1 MKLTYNWL
9 KDFLEIKITP
19 GVLADKLT
27 MAGLEVKSVEERD
40 GDFVFE
46 VEITSNRPD
55 WLSIVG
61 VAREVAA
68 ITNTKRKTQSVKPQS
83 KIKNFKRTGNGFKIE
98 IEDKK
103 DCPIYSAKI
112 IKNVIVGSSPDW
124 LRKRL
129 ELIGCRSINNIVDI
143 ANYVLFTYGEPLH
156 AFDLDRLVNGL
167 AGEPVSRLGIIVRRA
182 RNKEELVTIDGMK
195 RILNEDVL
203 IIASDT
209 NPHTRTPAH
218 PLTGTPIAIAG
229 VMGGKDTEVSFAT
242 KNILLE
248 SAIFNPLV
256 IRRGRRKLGLQTDS
270 SYRFERGVDFETIE
284 LATDEAVKLILDL
297 AGGQLYLAKSEGLT
311 KGKNKIISFDIN
323 SAARILGI
331 DIPVI
336 KIKNILNHLGF
347 GVQPKGKSMLSVKIP
362 AFRQDVNLEID
373 LIEEI
378 ARIFGYENIP
388 ISLPSVFQ
396 SIPAKTTGK
405 IVFLIKNMLIGLG
418 LNEVITYSLIERNLL
433 KDFSFS
439 SGSLVEIQNPLSLEQ
454 EILRPII
461 GPSLAKC
468 VAYNLNQKQSCVN
481 IFEIAKT
488 FFYQSQQG
496 IQEELVLG
504 IALCGEKSMLLE
516 NCLIKEEMGL
526 LHLKGILEIIF
537 ERLGIKDANFK
548 MIDSAHATVNLGE
561 EKIGTLLKLEKNILA
576 RLDIKNKEVVVAE
589 IALDRLFSR
598 VNLNKK
604 FMALPMYPGISRDI
618 SFVIKEDVKLEDI
631 FKVIKEN
638 ASSLLQ
644 QMNVVDFYQGKQI
657 PAGLKGLT
665 VSCLYRSNERTLTEE
680 EVNPMHVLVSKT
692 LIEKFG
698 AQIR

>member
-156 AFDLDRLVNGL
+156 AFDLDKLT
-167 AGEPVSRLGIIVRRA
+167 AGKIVVRRA
-182 RNKEELVTIDGMK
+182 RKNEKIISIDSVTRSLDADILV
-195 RILNEDVL
+195 
-203 IIASDT
+203 IADQEK
-209 NPHTRTPAH
+209 
-218 PLTGTPIAIAG
+218 PIAIAG

-362 AFRQDVNLEID
+362 AFRQDVESEID

-504 IALCGEKSMLLE
+504 IALCGEKSKLLE

-548 MIDSAHATVNLGE
+548 MINAHQAAVNFGE
-561 EKIGTLLKLEKNILA
+561 EKIGTLLKLGKNILA

>member
-143 ANYVLFTYGEPLH
+143 ANYCLFTYGEPLH

-347 GVQPKGKSMLSVKIP
+347 GVQPKG
-362 AFRQDVNLEID
+362 
-373 LIEEI
+373 
-378 ARIFGYENIP
+378 
-388 ISLPSVFQ
+388 
-396 SIPAKTTGK
+396 
-405 IVFLIKNMLIGLG
+405 
-418 LNEVITYSLIERNLL
+418 
-433 KDFSFS
+433 
-439 SGSLVEIQNPLSLEQ
+439 
-454 EILRPII
+454 
-461 GPSLAKC
+461 
-468 VAYNLNQKQSCVN
+468 
-481 IFEIAKT
+481 
-488 FFYQSQQG
+488 
-496 IQEELVLG
+496 
-504 IALCGEKSMLLE
+504 
-516 NCLIKEEMGL
+516 
-526 LHLKGILEIIF
+526 
-537 ERLGIKDANFK
+537 
-548 MIDSAHATVNLGE
+548 
-561 EKIGTLLKLEKNILA
+561 
-576 RLDIKNKEVVVAE
+576 
-589 IALDRLFSR
+589 
-598 VNLNKK
+598 
-604 FMALPMYPGISRDI
+604 
-618 SFVIKEDVKLEDI
+618 
-631 FKVIKEN
+631 
-638 ASSLLQ
+638 
-644 QMNVVDFYQGKQI
+644 
-657 PAGLKGLT
+657 
-665 VSCLYRSNERTLTEE
+665 
-680 EVNPMHVLVSKT
+680 
-692 LIEKFG
+692 
-698 AQIR
+698 